1 MIKRSRLKSLLA
13 ALALTPLLACVM
25 PPAAAHPAV
34 VPVAQAAGASIFGEP
49 VVVHGQRI
57 SDDQIKRFLC
67 HSVGWQETSKFK
79 FQVLIDQELLKR
91 RQQGAT
97 EADLARFTV
106 GDAELDRKLQ
116 YKKEDFLLRYPS
128 LDFRTEVARA
138 NLSLELYREQLR
150 QELTFDKVFR
160 PENPEEW
167 PELTKAIIIE
177 GLGEQ
182 WIEDEKVS
190 YATRLRRLLIAQKE
204 TLNAAG
210 FGDLVTVL
218 EQFEDR
224 DSEGIKAAIAQP
236 RVQEALAVLRTAGQ
250 GDIPEDDPIAVEAT
264 RSTILQ
270 ALNNWALVLID
281 EDAIYADLPE
291 AGADAPADPA
301 ARARLRS
308 ERAAKTL
315 MTVDKVPVLI
325 DDVYSRIAPFVTADQ
340 IEDAKRFLVNVALME
355 RLIGEREA
363 QERARAAKEGG
374 EPAKFLMTPAEF
386 REWWPSTARNT
397 TTTYMEFLN
406 QHEMLSSQVLGF
418 PSLWSFA
425 HYMRVM
431 EGYKRSMAGE
441 LAKDEV
447 ISTVLPMSNQV
458 RGAAKLGINV
468 LFVSAFDFD
477 KFQWKENGWAE
488 ARKRAQELK
497 KALDDGADWKSTL
510 ELHSEWWDPPMPE
523 MGNKPVQNFYFK
535 GTFGDQQLTRNQIY
549 SYLGESEYRTFLYGP
564 SATDEIFFNQKMGSI
579 GGPYRGPKGYFIAR
593 ITSKTPPTRPLDLN
607 EPIHR
612 QIVEQDYLSRS
623 LNTRIDTLLR
633 EGTESGAVT
642 GVRYGGSFKDV

>member
-1 MIKRSRLKSLLA
+1 MIQRSRLKSLLA
-13 ALALTPLLACVM
+13 ALALAPLLVGALS
-25 PPAAAHPAV
+25 AAPLSGVSAPL
-34 VPVAQAAGASIFGEP
+34 AQAASASIFGEP

-97 EADLARFTV
+97 EADLVRFQV
-106 GDAELDRKLQ
+106 GDAELERKLQ

-138 NLSLELYREQLR
+138 NLSLDLYREQLR
-150 QELTFDKVFR
+150 QELTFDRVFR
-160 PENPEEW
+160 PENPAEW
-167 PELTKAIIIE
+167 PELTKAIIVE

-190 YATRLRRLLIAQKE
+190 YATRLRRLLIAQKDRLSE
-204 TLNAAG
+204 AG
-210 FGDLVTVL
+210 FGDLVTQL

-236 RVQEALAVLRTAGQ
+236 RVEEALTLLRAAGQ

-281 EDAIYADLPE
+281 EDAIYEELPE
-291 AGADAPADPA
+291 AGPDAPADPQ
-301 ARARLRS
+301 ARAQLRR

-355 RLIGEREA
+355 RVIGEREA
-363 QERARAAKEGG
+363 QERERVAKEGG
-374 EPAKFLMTPAEF
+374 EAPKFLMTPAEF
-386 REWWPSTARNT
+386 RAWWPTTARNAT
-397 TTTYMEFLN
+397 TSYMEYLN

-441 LAKDEV
+441 LAKDEI

-477 KFQWKENGWAE
+477 KFQWKENGWAD
-488 ARKRAQELK
+488 ARKRALELK

-579 GGPYRGPKGYFIAR
+579 GGPYRAPKGYYIAR
-593 ITSKTPPTRPLDLN
+593 ITSKTPPTRPLDLK

-623 LNTRIDTLLR
+623 LNTRVDTLLR
-633 EGTESGAVT
+633 EGTQSGAVK
-642 GVRYGGSFKDV
+642 GVRHGGSFSDV